1 MDSLKGRVS
10 VVTGAASG
18 IGRATARVLAA
29 RGSHLA
35 LCDVN
40 VQGLEQ
46 TARELASSGVKV
58 STHNVD
64 VSNKAR
70 MAGLPDEVIREH
82 GAVHVIINNAGVGVA
97 STFAQHS
104 LEDFEWLFGINFWG
118 VVYGCKFFLPRLLE
132 ADQAHIVNVSSV
144 FGFTGVPMNGSYCAS
159 KFAVRGL
166 TETLRIELAG
176 TKVGV
181 TCVHPGGVATNIA
194 QSSRFNDPGS
204 TKLKDLR
211 QQMVDRF
218 KRMLP
223 PEKAGE
229 AIVRAIER
237 NTARLLITPEAYVI
251 DAVKRAFPALSTELV
266 GWRWQK
272 YS

>member
-1 MDSLKGRVS
+1 MDSLKDRVS

-18 IGRATARVLAA
+18 IGRATARVLAG

-35 LCDVN
+35 LCDVDRA
-40 VQGLEQ
+40 GLEK
-46 TARELASSGVKV
+46 TARELESSAIRVT
-58 STHNVD
+58 THLVD

-70 MAGLPDEVIREH
+70 MSELPEEVTREH
-82 GAVHVIINNAGVGVA
+82 GAVHVVINNAGVAVA

-118 VVYGCKFFLPRLLE
+118 VVYGCKFFLPKLLE
-132 ADQAHIVNVSSV
+132 ADQAHIVNISSV

-166 TETLRIELAG
+166 TETLRIELSG
-176 TKVGV
+176 TNVGV
-181 TCVHPGGVATNIA
+181 TCVHPGGIATKIA
-194 QSSRFNDPGS
+194 ENSRFNDPGS
-204 TKLKDLR
+204 SKLKDLR
-211 QQMVDRF
+211 QLTVDRF

-237 NTARLLITPEAYVI
+237 NTARLLITPEAYLI
-251 DAVKRAFPALSTELV
+251 DAVKRVFPALSTELV

-272 YS
+272 LS